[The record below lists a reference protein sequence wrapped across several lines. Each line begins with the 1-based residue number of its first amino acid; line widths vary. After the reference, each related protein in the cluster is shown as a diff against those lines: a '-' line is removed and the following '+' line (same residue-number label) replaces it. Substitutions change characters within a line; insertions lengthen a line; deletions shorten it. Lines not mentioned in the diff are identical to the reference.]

1 MNNSVDDISQA
12 NPLQRF
18 RTFRRIIEVLHPKI
32 VPLILSNSLLSLKIQ
47 KKAWTRFQ
55 SKGDQHIITSQLCS
69 GCSFSSE
76 WRVSQSK
83 YSFLSS
89 ITLLKFHL
97 PCRVPIIFL
106 KSLSPPMLL
115 HKSRINVDQ
124 LQSGSRYREL
134 VSGFSE
140 IACVLAAVEKIKLRT
155 GSPDRI
161 RITSSKFKT
170 MESPDDPSSYFQ
182 VDFACLLSSQ
192 EL

>member
-1 MNNSVDDISQA
+1 MNNSVDDISCQA

-32 VPLILSNSLLSLKIQ
+32 VPLILSNSLLSLRFRKTPGL
-47 KKAWTRFQ
+47 AFQ
-55 SKGDQHIITSQLCS
+55 SKGDQRIITSQLCS
-69 GCSFSSE
+69 GCSFSSG
-76 WRVSQSK
+76 WRLSQSK

-134 VSGFSE
+134 VYGFSE
-140 IACVLAAVEKIKLRT
+140 IACVLATEEKI
-155 GSPDRI
+155 
-161 RITSSKFKT
+161 
-170 MESPDDPSSYFQ
+170 
-182 VDFACLLSSQ
+182 
-192 EL
+192 